1 MDLNLSFRNVIF
13 NNMDTV
19 ELKLKKVK
27 INNVSKFNNLKFKN
41 FPLYYSLDMSGLKNI
56 QLIPMG
62 YKPVDPELSELL
74 LNSNISIIGD
84 GAFEGCSN
92 LTKVTGQPKSIGKKA
107 FFFCLKL
114 KEFPFEQVE
123 ELDSSSFEYT
133 SLTTFKAA
141 GNLETVPESCFSCC
155 YFLKDIDLNHV
166 RTIEH
171 HAFELCTMTHIVLP
185 KTLKKIGNFAF
196 KNCTFLENIVSL
208 SEEPP
213 SICENTFSGSSIKN
227 IWVVSPEAATKYI
240 SCKHWSKYADKI
252 KVLDLSQFTNDDFL

>member
-1 MDLNLSFRNVIF
+1 MFKFINVIF
-13 NNMDTV
+13 NSMETDDF
-19 ELKLKKVK
+19 KLKRFN
-27 INNVSKFNNLKFKN
+27 INSAAKFNKFKYKSS
-41 FPLYYSLDMSGLKNI
+41 PLYYCLDLSGLKNI

-62 YKPVDPELSELL
+62 YKPVDPDLWEIK

-92 LTKVTGQPKSIGKKA
+92 LAKVEGQPKSIGKKA
-107 FFFCLKL
+107 FYFCLKL
-114 KEFPFEQVE
+114 KEFPFDQVE

-133 SLTTFKAA
+133 SIQSFKAA
-141 GNLETVPESCFSCC
+141 GNLETIPERCFSSC

-171 HAFELCTMTHIVLP
+171 HAFELNTMSHIVLP
-185 KTLKKIGNFAF
+185 KTLKKIGNYAF

-252 KVLDLSQFTNDDFL
+252 KVLDLSQFTNDKFFMK